1 LEEIKMKDTIYQN
14 FVPLEEGFEEFEDR
28 MLAREARRRLKEINE
43 DNNVSFDEAKKLAGW
58 KDDPDGAR

>member
-1 LEEIKMKDTIYQN
+1 MKDTIYQN